1 MIQNIIIAALVFTA
15 PNGIVNFCNE
25 RAMRKNME
33 INHHIMAYSGLVV
46 PVTPKNTVFK
56 KNKNTF
62 EPFNSNKN
70 GGGPNNYKSFPTYNY
85 ISHTVNKEIEDI
97 DRRIKVL
104 KTKKNRLI
112 KKINN

>member
-1 MIQNIIIAALVFTA
+1 MIQNIIIATLAFTA
-15 PNGIVNFCNE
+15 PNGIVNFFNE

-33 INHHIMAYSGLVV
+33 INHHIMAHGYYNK
-46 PVTPKNTVFK
+46 PKNIPFN

-70 GGGPNNYKSFPTYNY
+70 GGGPNNYKKFPKYNY
-85 ISHTVNKEIEDI
+85 ISQPVNREIEDI

-104 KTKKNRLI
+104 KSKKNRLL

>member
-1 MIQNIIIAALVFTA
+1 MIQSIIVAALAFTT
-15 PNGIVNFCNE
+15 PNGIVSFCNQ

-33 INHHIMAYSGLVV
+33 INHHVMAYGYYNK
-46 PVTPKNTVFK
+46 PKNNTFN

-70 GGGPNNYKSFPTYNY
+70 GGGPNNYKSFPKYNY
-85 ISHTVNKEIEDI
+85 VSSPINKEIEDI

-104 KTKKNRLI
+104 KTKKNRLL

>member
-1 MIQNIIIAALVFTA
+1 MIQNIIVATLVFTA
-15 PNGIVNFCNE
+15 PSGIVNFCNE

-33 INHHIMAYSGLVV
+33 INHHIMAYNQYNNK
-46 PVTPKNTVFK
+46 PKNTVFK

-70 GGGPNNYKSFPTYNY
+70 GGGPNNYKNFPKYNY
-85 ISHTVNKEIEDI
+85 ISSPIKKEIEDI